1 MGEVA
6 SSSPTSISPYPYWL
20 NGLLTEKSVYD
31 LNGKL
36 LKKIQYNYEID
47 NNSGDKLPQMQPSN
61 FYLDEESLEPFFK
74 KQGTPY
80 LTGEEMYR
88 LNIEP
93 RLSPANVDRFYNLQY
108 GWKIVLKEEWS
119 TGVMRIFRIVRRD
132 IVMTIRCLYILPV
145 LFV

>member
-1 MGEVA
+1 MVFYYPCVTETVSGKGTTTYSYEVA

-61 FYLDEESLEPFFK
+61 FYLDEESLEPF
-74 KQGTPY
+74 
-80 LTGEEMYR
+80 LRSRE
-88 LNIEP
+88 L
-93 RLSPANVDRFYNLQY
+93 
-108 GWKIVLKEEWS
+108 
-119 TGVMRIFRIVRRD
+119 RI
-132 IVMTIRCLYILPV
+132 
-145 LFV
+145 

>member
-1 MGEVA
+1 
-6 SSSPTSISPYPYWL
+6 
-20 NGLLTEKSVYD
+20 
-31 LNGKL
+31 
-36 LKKIQYNYEID
+36 
-47 NNSGDKLPQMQPSN
+47 
-61 FYLDEESLEPFFK
+61 
-74 KQGTPY
+74 
-80 LTGEEMYR
+80 MYR

-108 GWKIVLKEEWS
+108 GWKIVLKEEVS